1 MKKDNPY
8 KDFWREVGGA
18 FLTIIVTLAILAIV
32 GSMIGCSPRI
42 VPVET
47 IRTDTC
53 YINNL
58 QRDSVHVLDSVFV
71 NQYVK
76 GDTIFINKIKW
87 RELYTE
93 KEVHDTLYNTK
104 VETQTIERVV
114 YQQQTKWQEFKGVM
128 GVLFLWL
135 LGGSFLCLI
144 FYFVIGRKLK

>member
-1 MKKDNPY
+1 MKHENPY
-8 KDFWREVGGA
+8 EDFWREVGGA
-18 FLTIIVTLAILAIV
+18 FITIITTLSILAIV

-53 YINNL
+53 YINNV
-58 QRDSVHVLDSVFV
+58 QRDSIHVLDSVYV

-76 GDTIFINKIKW
+76 GDTIYINKIKW

-93 KEVHDTLYNTK
+93 KEVHDTLYQTK
-104 VETQTIERVV
+104 LETQTIEKIV
-114 YQQQTKWQEFKGVM
+114 YQQTKWQELTSVLGK
-128 GVLFLWL
+128 LFLWL
-135 LGGSFLCLI
+135 LGGCLLWLL

>member
-1 MKKDNPY
+1 MKKENPY

-18 FLTIIVTLAILAIV
+18 FITIITTLSILAIV
-32 GSMIGCSPRI
+32 GSLIGCSPRI

-58 QRDSVHVLDSVFV
+58 QRDSIHVLDSVYV
-71 NQYVK
+71 NQYIK

-93 KEVHDTLYNTK
+93 KEVHDTLYQTNL
-104 VETQTIERVV
+104 ETQTIERVV
-114 YQQQTKWQEFKGVM
+114 YQQTKWQELTSVLGK
-128 GVLFLWL
+128 LFLWL
-135 LGGSFLCLI
+135 LGGLLLWLV
-144 FYFVIGRKLK
+144 FYFVIGRKL